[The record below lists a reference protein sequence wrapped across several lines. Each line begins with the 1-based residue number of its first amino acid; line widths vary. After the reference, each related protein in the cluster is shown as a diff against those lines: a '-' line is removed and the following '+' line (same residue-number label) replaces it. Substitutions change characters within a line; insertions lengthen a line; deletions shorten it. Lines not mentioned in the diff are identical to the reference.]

1 MKIRILLY
9 SAFLAGA
16 LSSCNSQN
24 AARSGSVNTNAD
36 TTATTSAPESL
47 NSTESQNLLD
57 QWVNAINTQNQ
68 QALVN
73 FYGDAVTY
81 NGQVLDSATIAR
93 NIVSDMKS
101 KGIDRVQISDLT
113 ADAPSPDVRRIEF
126 TKTLFSK
133 GAKQEQTSLLLLENH
148 NGLWKITAENDK
160 AKEVEMTQ
168 KTPRYMAA
176 ADIKSCDDAARAIFL
191 SSPEVKEM
199 LGNPQV
205 EYKMEYA
212 PSDPANPNHRYWF
225 WIYMPH
231 AGGSETYGRYEVD
244 PSTGQL
250 YEYNQVTS
258 DIKPTEYDRKL
269 ASYMKKC
276 SK

>member
-1 MKIRILLY
+1 M
-9 SAFLAGA
+9 
-16 LSSCNSQN
+16 
-24 AARSGSVNTNAD
+24 NTK
-36 TTATTSAPESL
+36 
-47 NSTESQNLLD
+47 
-57 QWVNAINTQNQ
+57 NQ

-81 NGQVLDSATIAR
+81 NGQVLDSVTIAKD
-93 NIVSDMKS
+93 IVATMQAQ
-101 KGIDRVQISDLT
+101 GIDRVQISDLT
-113 ADAPSPDVRRIEF
+113 ADAPSPTVRRIEF
-126 TKTLFSK
+126 TKTLIQN
-133 GAKQEQTSLLLLENH
+133 GAKKEETSLLLLENH
-148 NGLWKITAENDK
+148 GGDWKITAESDK

-168 KTPRYMAA
+168 KTPRYVA
-176 ADIKSCDDAARAIFL
+176 ADDIKTCDDAARAIFL

-205 EYKMEYA
+205 EYKMEYS

-244 PSTGQL
+244 PSSGQL
-250 YEYNQVTS
+250 YEYNQVS
-258 DIKPTEYDRKL
+258 DDIKPAEYDRKL